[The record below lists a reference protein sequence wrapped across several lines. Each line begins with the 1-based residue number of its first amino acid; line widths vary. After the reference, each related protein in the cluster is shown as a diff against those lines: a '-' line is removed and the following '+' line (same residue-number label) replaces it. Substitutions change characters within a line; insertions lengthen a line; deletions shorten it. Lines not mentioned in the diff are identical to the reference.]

1 MLFSSVHKSLL
12 FIGAV
17 TGLATPAL
25 FSQDTQAQTDT
36 QEIIITFDG
45 RVGDEQFSCG
55 ETYSGLGSSEA
66 AVTATDFRFYVSDVA
81 VIDVEGNPV
90 PVELEQDGKWQ
101 YQNVALLDFEDK
113 TGACAN
119 GTVETRNIVVGTVP
133 QVDYRGLQFTL
144 GVPSQLNHEDAAIA
158 PSPLNLTSMWWN
170 WQGGYK
176 FLRVDW
182 ENRATAMNNK
192 QMNHGE
198 MNHGEMQH
206 GETERNVSSNNT
218 FLIHIGSTGC
228 QETGSQ
234 SYECSNPN
242 RSDVVLENFD
252 PENNV
257 VVADLANLVSQADL
271 TSNQPDT
278 PAGCM
283 SSPEDMDCMPI
294 FNNLGLSFNE
304 ETVEELT
311 FFRVE

>member
-1 MLFSSVHKSLL
+1 MSFTSVNKFLL
-12 FIGAV
+12 FAGAIA
-17 TGLATPAL
+17 GLATAAM
-25 FSQDTQAQTDT
+25 FARVTQAQSNT
-36 QEIIITFDG
+36 QEVTITFDG
-45 RVGDEQFSCG
+45 RVGNEPFSC
-55 ETYSGLGSSEA
+55 EESYSGLGSSEA
-66 AVTATDFRFYVSDVA
+66 TVTPTDFRFYVSNVA
-81 VIDVEGNPV
+81 LIDAEGNPV
-90 PVELEQDGKWQ
+90 PVELEQDDKWQ

-119 GTVETRNIVVGTVP
+119 GTVETRNVVVGTVP
-133 QVDYRGLQFTL
+133 QGDYQGLQFTL

-176 FLRVDW
+176 FLRVDL
-182 ENRATAMNNK
+182 EDRAAAMNK
-192 QMNHGE
+192 E
-198 MNHGEMQH
+198 MNHGDMQH
-206 GETERNVSSNNT
+206 GDMQHGDLNHSSNGT
-218 FLIHIGSTGC
+218 FLIHIGSMGC

-242 RSDVVLENFD
+242 QSEVVLENFD

-257 VVADLANLVSQADL
+257 VVADLANLVSQTDL

-283 SSPEDMDCMPI
+283 SSPEDMDCMAI
-294 FNNLGLSFNE
+294 FNNLGLSFNNQ
-304 ETVEELT
+304 TAGELT